1 VPASRRALDQVYS
14 AAYEELR
21 RLANRVRRGSPYVA
35 LSPTTLVHEAW
46 VKLAATP
53 GLAATD
59 PLHFKRIAARAM
71 RQVLIDAARRSAAR
85 KRGGPGAL
93 VTTLSDANAPVSCTP
108 RDVIALDLA
117 LDELARCDPDQALIV
132 ECRFFGGLELHEIA
146 TMLGVSEMTVSRH
159 WRATR
164 AWLAAALRRAEAR

>member
-1 VPASRRALDQVYS
+1 MAMDVMETSGRAGNAGAVPASRRALDQVYS

-21 RLANRVRRGSPYVA
+21 RLANRVRRGPSYVP

-46 VKLAATP
+46 VKLAAAP
-53 GLAATD
+53 GLAAAD
-59 PLHFKRIAARAM
+59 PLHVERIAARAM

-93 VTTLSDANAPVSCTP
+93 FTTLSDANAPVSCTP
-108 RDVIALDLA
+108 RDVI
-117 LDELARCDPDQALIV
+117 
-132 ECRFFGGLELHEIA
+132 HEIA
-146 TMLGVSEMTVSRH
+146 TLLGVSEVTVSRH

-164 AWLAAALRRAEAR
+164 GWLAAALRRAGAR